1 LQVSSGIG
9 NMGNLIPGGTYIYE
23 SPDGGL
29 TTYARLE
36 GSTERVMIGQSW
48 QAKELVEQR
57 MWNKIYPKRKSNPAL
72 TEAVEKCIIIYKL
85 SEENND
91 GI

>member
-1 LQVSSGIG
+1 M
-9 NMGNLIPGGTYIYE
+9 NRFKPGKSYIYE

-29 TTYARLE
+29 TTYARE
-36 GSTERVMIGQSW
+36 VGAPESERFMIGQSW
-48 QAKELVEQR
+48 EAKELVEQR
-57 MWNKIYPKRKSNPAL
+57 LWNEIYLKRKLTPAL

-85 SEENND
+85 SEEPKD

>member
-1 LQVSSGIG
+1 MSRFK
-9 NMGNLIPGGTYIYE
+9 PGKSYVYE

-29 TTYARLE
+29 TTYARE
-36 GSTERVMIGQSW
+36 VGAPNDERFLIGQSRE
-48 QAKELVEQR
+48 AKEQIEQR
-57 MWNKIYPKRKSNPAL
+57 LWNEIYPKRKTNPAL

-85 SEENND
+85 SEEYKD

>member
-1 LQVSSGIG
+1 MSRFK
-9 NMGNLIPGGTYIYE
+9 PGKSYIYE

-29 TTYARLE
+29 TTYARE
-36 GSTERVMIGQSW
+36 VGAPDSERFLIGQSW

-57 MWNKIYPKRKSNPAL
+57 LWNEIYPKRKNNPAL

-85 SEENND
+85 SEDYKD

>member
-1 LQVSSGIG
+1 VGKLK
-9 NMGNLIPGGTYIYE
+9 PGATYIYE

-29 TTYARLE
+29 TTYARE
-36 GSTERVMIGQSW
+36 FGAPESERIMIGQSW
-48 QAKELVEQR
+48 EARELIEQR
-57 MWNKIYPKRKSNPAL
+57 LWNDIYPKRNLNPAL

-85 SEENND
+85 SEDYKD

>member
-1 LQVSSGIG
+1 
-9 NMGNLIPGGTYIYE
+9 MGNLVPGGTYIYE

-36 GSTERVMIGQSW
+36 GTTERVMIGQSW
-48 QAKELVEQR
+48 EAKELIEQR
-57 MWNKIYPKRKSNPAL
+57 MWVDIYKHRNRNTAL
-72 TEAVEKCIIIYKL
+72 QRSVEECIIIYKL
-85 SEENND
+85 SEDYED

>member
-1 LQVSSGIG
+1 
-9 NMGNLIPGGTYIYE
+9 MGNLVPGATYIYE

-36 GSTERVMIGQSW
+36 GTTERVMIGQSW

-57 MWNKIYPKRKSNPAL
+57 LWTEIYAKRNTNPAL
-72 TEAVEKCIIIYKL
+72 QHAVEECIIIYKL
-85 SEENND
+85 SEEYED

>member
-1 LQVSSGIG
+1 
-9 NMGNLIPGGTYIYE
+9 MGRLKPGATYVYE
-23 SPDGGL
+23 SPDGGE
-29 TTYARLE
+29 TTYARE
-36 GSTERVMIGQSW
+36 FGASDSERIMIGQSW
-48 QAKELVEQR
+48 KAKELVEQR
-57 MWNKIYPKRKSNPAL
+57 MWNEIYPKRNINPAL

>member
-1 LQVSSGIG
+1 
-9 NMGNLIPGGTYIYE
+9 MGNLKPGATYIYE

-48 QAKELVEQR
+48 QAKELVDQR
-57 MWNKIYPKRKSNPAL
+57 LWAEIYPKRKLTPAL

>member
-1 LQVSSGIG
+1 MS
-9 NMGNLIPGGTYIYE
+9 NLKPGATYVYE
-23 SPDGGL
+23 SPDGGE
-29 TTYARLE
+29 TTYARE
-36 GSTERVMIGQSW
+36 IGAPPESRVMIGQSW
-48 QAKELVEQR
+48 LAKEQVEKR
-57 MWNKIYPKRKSNPAL
+57 MWAEIYPKRNLNPAL

>member
-1 LQVSSGIG
+1 
-9 NMGNLIPGGTYIYE
+9 MGRFKPGKSYIYE

-29 TTYARLE
+29 TTYARE
-36 GSTERVMIGQSW
+36 VGAPDSERFMIGQSW
-48 QAKELVEQR
+48 EARELVEQR
-57 MWNKIYPKRKSNPAL
+57 LWNEIYPKRTLTPAL

-85 SEENND
+85 SEEYKD

>member
-1 LQVSSGIG
+1 
-9 NMGNLIPGGTYIYE
+9 MGNLVPGGTYIYE

-36 GSTERVMIGQSW
+36 GTTERVMIGQSW
-48 QAKELVEQR
+48 QARELVEQR
-57 MWNKIYPKRKSNPAL
+57 LWTEIYPKRKLTPAL

-85 SEENND
+85 SEDYEN

>member
-1 LQVSSGIG
+1 
-9 NMGNLIPGGTYIYE
+9 MGNLVPGGTYIYE

-36 GSTERVMIGQSW
+36 GRTERVMIGQSW

-57 MWNKIYPKRKSNPAL
+57 MWNQIYAKRNTNLAL
-72 TEAVEKCIIIYKL
+72 QHAVEECIIIYKL
-85 SEENND
+85 SED
-91 GI
+91 YKDV